1 MEKNIDVLKQLIIK
15 YVGNY
20 GSISLESTGH
30 SLRSSFLSTGFKFQR
45 RRDC

>member
-15 YVGNY
+15 YVGDY

-30 SLRSSFLSTGFKFQR
+30 SLRSSFYQLALSF
-45 RRDC
+45 RDC